1 MDLEQRVQI
10 LEQELQL
17 LKNEIQSTLL
27 DIREHLLTHAYPSL
41 RAEDAGE
48 SPVQPERPAA
58 QPHGTVS
65 ARTHARNDASPEAL
79 VPAVKKVT
87 LQPTQE
93 DDEQDTA
100 EKDVTS
106 APVVRKVSL
115 NPPDRPEKPAK
126 PTRTSALGK
135 AKLPKPEAEM
145 DEEDEEPTSPRDNGR
160 RAAKRRV
167 PETNPEPESKRPPR
181 ASAVQNMRLD
191 DYDLDDEE
199 EEALPPFAGAGQQ
212 DYPMTDAE
220 ESLAELAE
228 LEQWASQKVE
238 QAGVERTRAL
248 IRMHAEQGRFNEDV
262 MAALLRHVASL
273 EALYEAPPA
282 QVKLGAPARQRRPA
296 PPPPVSPEPVVPPAP
311 VSAQVEAEVTPEA
324 EEPPA
329 AQNEPT
335 QNVVLRLIA
344 GVQNIGAGS
353 LRKKNNG

>member
-1 MDLEQRVQI
+1 M

-17 LKNEIQSTLL
+17 LKNEIQATLL

-41 RAEDAGE
+41 RAEDAAE

-58 QPHGTVS
+58 HPHVTVS
-65 ARTHARNDASPEAL
+65 ARTQARNDASPETP

-87 LQPTQE
+87 LQPSQE

-106 APVVRKVSL
+106 APLVRKVSL

-126 PTRTSALGK
+126 PARVNVVGK
-135 AKLPKPEAEM
+135 AKLPEPDLNPEF
-145 DEEDEEPTSPRDNGR
+145 EPDGATMPPRDDR
-160 RAAKRRV
+160 RRLAKQRV
-167 PETNPEPESKRPPR
+167 PEPKPEPEPKQPPR
-181 ASAVQNMRLD
+181 ASAVRSMHLD

-199 EEALPPFAGAGQQ
+199 EEAPPPFAVTGQQ
-212 DYPMTDAE
+212 EYPMTDAE

-228 LEQWASQKVE
+228 LEQWAGQKVE
-238 QAGVERTRAL
+238 QVGVERTRAL
-248 IRMHAEQGRFNEDV
+248 IRMHAEHGRFDEDV
-262 MAALLRHVASL
+262 MAALLRYVASL
-273 EALYEAPPA
+273 EALNDVPPA
-282 QVKLGAPARQRRPA
+282 PVKLGAPARLRRPE
-296 PPPPVSPEPVVPPAP
+296 PPLPVRPEPATPPVP
-311 VSAQVEAEVTPEA
+311 VSAQVEAEVGPEP

-329 AQNEPT
+329 APNEPT

-344 GVQNIGAGS
+344 GVQNIGVGS